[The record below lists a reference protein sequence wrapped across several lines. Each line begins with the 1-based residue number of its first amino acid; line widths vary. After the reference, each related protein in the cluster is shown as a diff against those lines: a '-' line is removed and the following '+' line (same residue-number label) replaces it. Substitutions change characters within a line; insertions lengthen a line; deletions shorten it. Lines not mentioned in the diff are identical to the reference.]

1 MDRKIAV
8 LGNSEAGKA
17 AAAVLRKHNTVTE
30 TMDPAECA
38 GAEYVLVALKTKFS
52 KLKKNYDTTALEKA
66 LAEVRKAAP
75 TAYIGIQSTVP
86 LGFTY
91 NVGVHLLC
99 DCIFACPALVR
110 PSFEMQDMQHPSRI
124 VVGASKYKPEL
135 VAAATEFAHLLAEG
149 ADNEPAILCMGDT
162 EAEASALFADTFRAI
177 KAGFFNE
184 LDTYAETKGLHAD
197 DIIRAVTLDPE
208 IGESL
213 STPNFGV
220 ITSSAN
226 QLETSYDDVPQRGA
240 APQHLISAATQT
252 GRTRR
257 NYVVDRILFKA
268 GYYESDFA
276 GCCKCAGEVVF
287 VGIYDPAAIAKT
299 PGCTPAIMRQVIDKL
314 LASGPDTT
322 VYIYDPN
329 GEGAALG
336 LTEGCKVIE
345 DGAFFRKN
353 SDVIL
358 ATAAAREELAEVAG
372 KVYCREIKL

>member
-1 MDRKIAV
+1 MERKIV
-8 LGNSEAGKA
+8 ILGDSAAGKA
-17 AAAVLRKHNTVTE
+17 AAAVLARHNTVTE
-30 TMDPAECA
+30 TMDPAACA
-38 GAEYVLVALKTKFS
+38 GAEFVLVAMKTRFS
-52 KLKKNYDTTALEKA
+52 KLKKNYDTAALEQA

-75 TAYIGIQSTVP
+75 AAYIGIQSTVP

-110 PSFEMQDMQHPSRI
+110 PSHEAEDMNAPSRI

-135 VAAATEFAHLLAEG
+135 VAAATEFAGLLAEG
-149 ADNEPAILCMGDT
+149 AENDPPILCMGDT
-162 EAEASALFADTFRAI
+162 EAEASALFADTFRAL

-184 LDTYAETKGLHAD
+184 LDTYAETKGLHSE
-197 DIIRAVTLDPE
+197 DIIRAVTMDPE
-208 IGESL
+208 IGTAMSN
-213 STPNFGV
+213 PNFGV
-220 ITSSAN
+220 VASSAN
-226 QLETSYDDVPQRGA
+226 QLETSYSDVPQRGA
-240 APQHLISAATQT
+240 APQHLISAAAKT

-257 NYVVDRILFKA
+257 SYVVDRILFKA

-287 VGIYDPAAIAKT
+287 IGIHDPAAIART
-299 PGCTPAIMRQVIDKL
+299 EGCTPSIMRQVIDKL

-336 LTEGCKVIE
+336 LTDGCKVI
-345 DGAFFRKN
+345 DDAAFFRKN

-358 ATAAAREELAEVAG
+358 APAAALDELQEVSG
-372 KVYCREIKL
+372 KVYCREIRL